1 MKITLSSK
9 EFSTFISAISNV
21 THQGVTLK
29 IHKDYIEVISLSDDN
44 CSIIIY
50 AKIFIVNSDEIN
62 LGENDVTEIHIK
74 DIQKFKKLLD
84 MNGEDTFTFEIKNN
98 YIYFKSKK
106 IKGAKFMLAESTF
119 RPIKKQLTAEWFN
132 SFDKNLSMTVKK
144 SDIKEILSAS
154 SFVSESVAKIYFYEK
169 DGEIVA
175 EINDNELTNVD
186 TMMISLSSDFKGT
199 IGNKVIINIS
209 TLGQIFLACDDILIE
224 SAVIGAGVNSSEV
237 LFVTETVDNVTVKY
251 LLNTLKS

>member
-29 IHKDYIEVISLSDDN
+29 VHKDYIEVISLSDDN

-50 AKIFIVNSDEIN
+50 AKIFIINSDEIK
-62 LGENDVTEIHIK
+62 LGKDEVEEVHIK

-84 MNGEDTFTFEIKNN
+84 MNGEETFTFEIKNN
-98 YIYFKSKK
+98 YVYFKNKK
-106 IKGAKFMLAESTF
+106 IKGAKFMLAESSF
-119 RPIKKQLTAEWFN
+119 RPIKKQLTADWFN

-144 SDIKEILSAS
+144 SDIKEVLAAS

-175 EINDNELTNVD
+175 EINDNELSNVD
-186 TMMISLSSDFKGT
+186 SMIISLSDEFKGT
-199 IGNKVIINIS
+199 ISGKVIINIA

-224 SAVIGAGVNSSEV
+224 SATIGAGVNSSEV
-237 LFVTETVDNVTVKY
+237 LFITEKVDNVSVKY

>member
-29 IHKDYIEVISLSDDN
+29 VHKDYIEVISLSDDN

-50 AKIFIVNSDEIN
+50 AKIFIINSDEIK
-62 LGENDVTEIHIK
+62 LGKDEVEEVHIK

-84 MNGEDTFTFEIKNN
+84 MNGEETFTFEIKNN
-98 YIYFKSKK
+98 YVYFKNKK
-106 IKGAKFMLAESTF
+106 IKGAKFMLAESSF
-119 RPIKKQLTAEWFN
+119 RPIKKQLTADWFN

-144 SDIKEILSAS
+144 SDIKEVLAAS

-175 EINDNELTNVD
+175 EINDNELSNVD
-186 TMMISLSSDFKGT
+186 SMIISLSDEFKGT
-199 IGNKVIINIS
+199 ISGKVIINIA

-224 SAVIGAGVNSSEV
+224 SAMIGAGVNSSEV
-237 LFVTETVDNVTVKY
+237 LFITEKVDNVSVKY

>member
-29 IHKDYIEVISLSDDN
+29 VHKDYIEVISLSDDN

-50 AKIFIVNSDEIN
+50 AKIFIINSDEIK
-62 LGENDVTEIHIK
+62 LGKDEVEEVHIK

-84 MNGEDTFTFEIKNN
+84 MNGEETFTFEIKNN
-98 YIYFKSKK
+98 YVYFKNKK
-106 IKGAKFMLAESTF
+106 IKGAKFMLAESSF
-119 RPIKKQLTAEWFN
+119 RPIKKQLTADWFN

-144 SDIKEILSAS
+144 SDIKEVLAAS

-175 EINDNELTNVD
+175 EINDNELSNVD
-186 TMMISLSSDFKGT
+186 SMIISLSDEFKGT
-199 IGNKVIINIS
+199 ISGKVIINIA
-209 TLGQIFLACDDILIE
+209 TLGQIFLACDNILIE
-224 SAVIGAGVNSSEV
+224 SATIGAGVNSSEV
-237 LFVTETVDNVTVKY
+237 LFITEKVDNVSVKY